1 MALVGADV
9 GALRALAR
17 TLSQAADRL
26 DQTNSAVSG
35 GLSNVRWSGPDADR
49 FGAVWQ
55 QQSRKSLSSAATALR
70 EAAQALQRNAI
81 EQEQASAAT
90 GGALSGS
97 AGSGSAMPSIAGPTP
112 GRFSLLD
119 PLVDARD
126 FLNQTPVWPIT
137 WGTMLN
143 GAGISGLDLIDALGL
158 AGDTRLD
165 DSQKIIQAGNSAT
178 DLLGGVLKKTP
189 AGYLGGVAVQ
199 QWGDVVAQAAGSDF
213 SPAGLKTVT
222 NYVAQDPGG
231 AFEAAKGAVL
241 GYVPKLF
248 SNLVPW

>member
-70 EAAQALQRNAI
+70 EAAQALQRNAL

-90 GGALSGS
+90 GGALPGS
-97 AGSGSAMPSIAGPTP
+97 TGSGSAMPSVAGPTP
-112 GRFSLLD
+112 GGFSLLD
-119 PLVDARD
+119 PFVDARD

-137 WGTMLN
+137 WGTIFG
-143 GAGISGLDLIDALGL
+143 GAGVKGLDLIDALGL

-165 DSQKIIQAGNSAT
+165 DGEKIIQAANSAT
-178 DLLGGVLKKTP
+178 DLAGGLLKSTP

-222 NYVAQDPGG
+222 NYVAQDPGE
-231 AFEAAKGAVL
+231 AFKAAKGAVL

>member
-70 EAAQALQRNAI
+70 EAAQALQRNAL

-90 GGALSGS
+90 GGALPGS
-97 AGSGSAMPSIAGPTP
+97 TGSGSAMPSVAG
-112 GRFSLLD
+112 R
-119 PLVDARD
+119 PLVGSRCSIRSSTRETSSIRLRCGRSPGEPYLAARVSRD
-126 FLNQTPVWPIT
+126 WI
-137 WGTMLN
+137 
-143 GAGISGLDLIDALGL
+143 
-158 AGDTRLD
+158 
-165 DSQKIIQAGNSAT
+165 
-178 DLLGGVLKKTP
+178 
-189 AGYLGGVAVQ
+189 
-199 QWGDVVAQAAGSDF
+199 
-213 SPAGLKTVT
+213 
-222 NYVAQDPGG
+222 
-231 AFEAAKGAVL
+231 
-241 GYVPKLF
+241 
-248 SNLVPW
+248 